1 MHILLYKVSNIETL
15 NIFYLY
21 FAVDLFNVLKYDL
34 SGSSFLESANNKRKI
49 VIFIARVVLISKEGG
64 SPRKGF

>member
-21 FAVDLFNVLKYDL
+21 FAADLFNVLKNL
-34 SGSSFLESANNKRKI
+34 SGSSFLESANNQRKI
-49 VIFIARVVLISKEGG
+49 VIFIARVVLISKEEG